1 MSTHPFSDKN
11 MVADLWC
18 TLKDCT
24 MPQQDFAQSL
34 YRLEPFFVRKLPL
47 WKRVMDIAGALLGLI
62 VLAPLFVVVSLLI
75 KVLSPGAVFFSQE
88 RVGYGGRPFRI
99 WKFRTMKA
107 DADTSVHQKH
117 IRELLQNA
125 TPMGKLNNDQRITPL
140 GRVLRVSGIDELPQ
154 LINVLRG
161 EMSLVGPRPDVI
173 YAVKDYHA
181 WHYARFNSVPGLT
194 GLWQVSG
201 KNKVSYPEMMRLDLT
216 YDRYRS
222 FWLDLK
228 IILLTLPTLIGQ
240 LKDGLGNAS
249 QNKGASS
256 AAIYRQKGF
265 SDTAGATLPQGDRD
279 AASVS
284 FLQRDQ
290 LDPVLNKQHGK

>member
-1 MSTHPFSDKN
+1 MSINPFLDKN

-18 TLKDCT
+18 HLKDCII
-24 MPQQDFAQSL
+24 PNQDFNQSL
-34 YRLEPFFVRKLPL
+34 SRLEPFFVRKLPL
-47 WKRVMDIAGALLGLI
+47 WKRIMDIAGALLGMI
-62 VLAPLFVVVSLLI
+62 VLAPLFMVVSLLI
-75 KVLSPGAVFFSQE
+75 NISSPGAVLFRQE
-88 RVGYGGRPFRI
+88 RVGYGGKPFRI

-107 DADTSVHQKH
+107 DADASVHQKH
-117 IRELLQNA
+117 IRELLQNPA
-125 TPMGKLNNDQRITPL
+125 PMGKLNNDQRITPL
-140 GRVLRVSGIDELPQ
+140 GRVLRITGIDELPQ

-173 YAVKDYHA
+173 YAVKDYRA

-228 IILLTLPTLIGQ
+228 IILLTVPTLIGL
-240 LKDGLGNAS
+240 LKDDLRDTR
-249 QNKGASS
+249 QNTGASS
-256 AAIYRQKGF
+256 AAIYKQRRF
-265 SDTAGATLPQGDRD
+265 SDAAGVAVPQNGRD
-279 AASVS
+279 AGS
-284 FLQRDQ
+284 FLGGDQ
-290 LDPVLNKQHGK
+290 LNPVLNKQHGE

>member
-1 MSTHPFSDKN
+1 MSIKPSFDKN

-18 TLKDCT
+18 NLKDCI
-24 MPQQDFAQSL
+24 MPNQDFTQSL
-34 YRLEPFFVRKLPL
+34 YGLEPFFVRKLPL
-47 WKRVMDIAGALLGLI
+47 WKRVMDVAGALLGLA

-75 KVLSPGAVFFSQE
+75 KISSPGAVLFRQE
-88 RVGYGGRPFRI
+88 RVGYGGKPFRI

-107 DADTSVHQKH
+107 DADTSAHQEH
-117 IRELLQNA
+117 IRELLQNP
-125 TPMGKLNNDQRITPL
+125 TPMGKLNNDQRVTPL
-140 GRVLRVSGIDELPQ
+140 GRVLRVTGIDELPQ

-161 EMSLVGPRPDVI
+161 DMSLVGPRPDVL

-228 IILLTLPTLIGQ
+228 IILLTVPTLIGQ
-240 LKDGLGNAS
+240 IKDDLGDTR
-249 QNKGASS
+249 QNTGASS
-256 AAIYRQKGF
+256 GEIYRQRRLN
-265 SDTAGATLPQGDRD
+265 DTVGVAVSQDDRD
-279 AASVS
+279 TGS
-284 FLQRDQ
+284 FLGGDP
-290 LDPVLNKQHGK
+290 LNPVLNKQHGK

>member
-1 MSTHPFSDKN
+1 MSINPIFEKN

-18 TLKDCT
+18 HLKDCI
-24 MPQQDFAQSL
+24 MPNQGFIQSL
-34 YRLEPFFVRKLPL
+34 YGLEPFFVRKIPL

-62 VLAPLFVVVSLLI
+62 VLAPLFMVVALLI
-75 KVLSPGAVFFSQE
+75 KISSPGAVLFRQE
-88 RVGYGGRPFRI
+88 RVGYGGKPFRM

-125 TPMGKLNNDQRITPL
+125 SPMGKLNNDQRITPL

-173 YAVKDYHA
+173 YAVKEYHA

-201 KNKVSYPEMMRLDLT
+201 KNKVSYPEMMRLDLA
-216 YDRYRS
+216 YDHHRS

-228 IILLTLPTLIGQ
+228 IILLTVPTLIGQ
-240 LKDGLGNAS
+240 LKDGLGHTR
-249 QNKGASS
+249 QNTRASS
-256 AAIYRQKGF
+256 AEIYR
-265 SDTAGATLPQGDRD
+265 
-279 AASVS
+279 
-284 FLQRDQ
+284 
-290 LDPVLNKQHGK
+290 